1 MCFVIVD
8 EMLKCEV
15 PSLLLHR
22 DHHGAERWG
31 GGGSHGRSSLLQN
44 EGIAH
49 HEVVKFEDSAYKQGD
64 VTYPDCD
71 CVRLSEWVAFVGSP
85 VCSVLGSMVA
95 VLVGKCWCML
105 AGALH
110 VPSVHELK
118 ALEKAILGH
127 GCEEP
132 GQVLVVQLV
141 GFIVVGCLL
150 DECRELAQLA
160 GGVTFSEGVGAG
172 LPA

>member
-1 MCFVIVD
+1 MVVGVAAGDVGVFCIVD
-8 EMLKCEV
+8 EMLKCKV
-15 PSLLLHR
+15 PSLLLRR

-31 GGGSHGRSSLLQN
+31 GGASHGRSSLLQN

-49 HEVVKFEDSAYKQGD
+49 HEVVQFEDSAYKQGD

-71 CVRLSEWVAFVGSP
+71 CV
-85 VCSVLGSMVA
+85 
-95 VLVGKCWCML
+95 
-105 AGALH
+105 ALH

-127 GCEEP
+127 GCKEP

-160 GGVTFSEGVGAG
+160 GGITFSEGVGAG